1 MKLAFTTLACPGWS
15 VARVIEAA
23 REYGYQGVEWR
34 LLDGEVIDPVRDG
47 ERLTDA
53 VARCRAAGIEVP
65 ALDSS
70 CRFNLVDAV
79 EREAQIEDLRRWI
92 ALAGRLAVPVIRVF
106 GGTDPAGSPLEDGT
120 ERVAEALARVA
131 TEAEVAGV
139 TVALETHDG
148 FSAASRVAH
157 VLDRVPY
164 VSLGAL
170 WDSHHPA
177 RMGES
182 PVQVLD
188 LLGGRIA
195 HVHLK
200 DARRIGQ
207 GDTWQLVG
215 LGEGELPLRAMLDAL
230 AARGYDG
237 WLSLEWEKK
246 WHPELAEPEVAL
258 PAAARWLREAGARIV
273 GA

>member
-1 MKLAFTTLACPGWS
+1 MKLAFTTLACPDWS

-23 REYGYQGVEWR
+23 RDYGYQGVEWR
-34 LLDGEVIDPVRDG
+34 LMDGEVIDPSRDG
-47 ERLTDA
+47 ERLADA

-70 CRFNLVDAV
+70 CRFNLIDAM
-79 EREAQIEDLRRWI
+79 ERDAQIEDLRRWI
-92 ALAGRLAVPVIRVF
+92 ALAQRVAVPVIRVF
-106 GGTDPAGSPLEDGT
+106 GGADPAGSPLEDGT
-120 ERVAEALARVA
+120 GRVAEALALVA
-131 TEAEVAGV
+131 TDAEGAGV

-148 FSAASRVAH
+148 FSAAARVAQ

-164 VSLGAL
+164 ISIGTL

-182 PVQVLD
+182 SEQVLD
-188 LLGGRIA
+188 LLGTRIA

-207 GDTWQLVG
+207 GDNWQLVG
-215 LGEGELPLRAMLDAL
+215 LGEGELPLGAMLDAL
-230 AARGYDG
+230 AAHGYDG

-246 WHPELAEPEVAL
+246 WHPELADPDVAL
-258 PAAARWLREAGARIV
+258 PAATRWLREAGARLE
-273 GA
+273 GE

>member
-23 REYGYQGVEWR
+23 REYSYEGVEWR

-53 VARCRAAGIEVP
+53 VARCHAAGIEVP

-70 CRFNLVDAV
+70 CRFNLVDAT
-79 EREAQIEDLRRWI
+79 ERDAQIEDLRRWI
-92 ALAGRLAVPVIRVF
+92 ALARRVGVPVIRVF
-106 GGTDPAGSPLEDGT
+106 GGADPAGSSLEDGT
-120 ERVAEALARVA
+120 ERVAEALALVA
-131 TEAEVAGV
+131 SEAEVAGV

-148 FSAASRVAH
+148 FSAASRVAQ
-157 VLDRVPY
+157 VLDRVP
-164 VSLGAL
+164 SSALGAL
-170 WDSHHPA
+170 WDSHHPYK
-177 RMGES
+177 MGES

-188 LLGGRIA
+188 LLGARIA

-200 DARRIGQ
+200 DAQRIGE
-207 GDTWQLVG
+207 GDNWQLVG

-230 AARGYDG
+230 SARGYDE

-246 WHPELAEPEVAL
+246 WHPELAEPELAL

>member
-15 VARVIEAA
+15 AARVIEAA
-23 REYGYQGVEWR
+23 REYGYEGVEWR
-34 LLDGEVIDPVRDG
+34 LLDGEVIDPIRDA
-47 ERLTDA
+47 EWLAEA

-70 CRFNLVDAV
+70 CRFNLLDAV
-79 EREAQIEDLRRWI
+79 ERDAQIEGLRRWI
-92 ALAGRLAVPVIRVF
+92 ALAQRVAVPVIRVF
-106 GGTDPAGSPLEDGT
+106 GGADPAGSPLEDGT
-120 ERVAEALARVA
+120 ERVAEALALVA
-131 TEAEVAGV
+131 TDAEVAGV

-148 FSAASRVAH
+148 FSAASRVAL
-157 VLDRVPY
+157 VLDRAPY

-182 PVQVLD
+182 PAQVLD
-188 LLGGRIA
+188 LLGTRIA
-195 HVHLK
+195 HVHVK
-200 DARRIGQ
+200 DARRIGE
-207 GDTWQLVG
+207 GDNWQLVG
-215 LGEGELPLRAMLDAL
+215 LGDGELPLRAMLDAL

-237 WLSLEWEKK
+237 WVSLEWEKK

-258 PAAARWLREAGARIV
+258 PAAARWLREAGAS
-273 GA
+273 GDSA

>member
-23 REYGYQGVEWR
+23 RDYGYQGVEWR
-34 LLDGEVIDPVRDG
+34 LLDGEVIDPRRDG
-47 ERLTDA
+47 ERLADA

-70 CRFNLVDAV
+70 CRFNLIDAM
-79 EREAQIEDLRRWI
+79 ERDAQIEDLRRWI
-92 ALAGRLAVPVIRVF
+92 TLAGRVAVPVIRVF
-106 GGTDPAGSPLEDGT
+106 GGADPAGSSQEDGT
-120 ERVAEALARVA
+120 ERVAEALALVA
-131 TEAEVAGV
+131 TDAEVAGV

-148 FSAASRVAH
+148 FSAAARVAQ
-157 VLDRVPY
+157 VLDRAPY
-164 VSLGAL
+164 LSLGAL

-182 PVQVLD
+182 SEQVLD
-188 LLGGRIA
+188 LLGTRIA

-200 DARRIGQ
+200 DARRIGE
-207 GDTWQLVG
+207 GDGWQLVG

-246 WHPELAEPEVAL
+246 WHAELAEPEVAL
-258 PAAARWLREAGARIV
+258 PAAARWLREAGAS
-273 GA
+273 GDSE